1 MVKMK
6 RYYGSSVRRP
16 YINSR
21 NRLMLG
27 SGRRKRRRGRILNKK
42 QKGGFLPLLIS
53 LVPIGAELIAKIIK

>member
-6 RYYGSSVRRP
+6 RYYGSGVRQP

-27 SGRRKRRRGRILNKK
+27 SGRRRRRRRTLNKK
-42 QKGGFLPLLIS
+42 QKGGFLPLLTW
-53 LVPIGAELIAKIIK
+53 LALIGAELIAKIIK

>member
-6 RYYGSSVRRP
+6 RYYGLGVRQP

-27 SGRRKRRRGRILNKK
+27 SGRRRRRRTLNKK
-42 QKGGFLPLLIS
+42 QKGGFLPLLTS
-53 LVPIGAELIAKIIK
+53 LAPIGAELIAKIIK